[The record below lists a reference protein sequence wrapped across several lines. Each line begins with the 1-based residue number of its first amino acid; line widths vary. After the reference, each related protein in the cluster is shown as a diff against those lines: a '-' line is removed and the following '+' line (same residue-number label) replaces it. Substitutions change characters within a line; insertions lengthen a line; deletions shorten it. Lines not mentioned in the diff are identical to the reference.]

1 MRSEPL
7 KVWEETMGLES
18 EKDLLDYL
26 QKQFLVRKMGFQDTF
41 LRILL
46 DQMVKF

>member
-7 KVWEETMGLES
+7 KVWEKTMGLEP
-18 EKDLLDYL
+18 ERDLLDLL
-26 QKQFLVRKMGFQDTF
+26 QKQFLVRKLGFQDTF

-46 DQMVKF
+46 DQV